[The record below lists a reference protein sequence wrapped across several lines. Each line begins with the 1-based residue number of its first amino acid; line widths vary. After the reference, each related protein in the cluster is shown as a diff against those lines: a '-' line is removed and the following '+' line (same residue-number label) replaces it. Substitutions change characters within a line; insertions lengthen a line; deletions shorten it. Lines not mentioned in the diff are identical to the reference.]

1 MKEHYSIGEVSKIY
15 NISVHSL
22 RHYHKINL
30 IVPSYIDASTGY
42 RYYTFDQFHYIGRL
56 KYFRSI
62 GLSLGQIR
70 RVFESGDGN
79 EFKSIL
85 QEIREEKEK
94 EIEGIK
100 DIIGKIE
107 WMESY
112 YSSSDISDMDNLVYK
127 RHFPE
132 RHVFKNLD
140 TEEKSIEEL
149 DIALHS
155 KLYSKK
161 FRELKYFR
169 QYGYFM
175 DYESL
180 LNNVSK
186 QTSETLLLGDKPDIE
201 SPHIRILPAGDY
213 ICYCSRILN
222 KNIDVTPLKKY
233 IDSKQKSN
241 PRVVIA
247 FEYEEY
253 LEDYYNAIYEIQI
266 LF

>member
-1 MKEHYSIGEVSKIY
+1 MKEHYTIGEVSKIY

-30 IVPSYIDASTGY
+30 IVPSYIDESTGY
-42 RYYTFDQFHYIGRL
+42 RYYTFDQFHYISRL

-70 RVFESGDGN
+70 RVFESGDGSD
-79 EFKSIL
+79 FKAIL
-85 QEIREEKEK
+85 QEIKEEKEK

-100 DIIGKIE
+100 DIIDKIE
-107 WMESY
+107 WMDSY
-112 YSSSDISDMDNLVYK
+112 YSSSDISDMDNLIYK

-132 RHVFKNLD
+132 RYVFKTLD
-140 TEEKSIEEL
+140 SEEKTIEEM

-155 KLYSKK
+155 SLYSKK
-161 FRELKYFR
+161 FRKLKYFR

-180 LNNVSK
+180 LNNVSD
-186 QTSETLLLGDKPDIE
+186 QISETMLLSVKPDME
-201 SPHIRILPAGDY
+201 SPHISTLPEGDY
-213 ICYCSRILN
+213 ICYCARILN
-222 KNIDVTPLKKY
+222 ESMDVSPLIKY
-233 IDSKQKSN
+233 IEAKHKTDPK
-241 PRVVIA
+241 VVIA

-253 LEDYYNAIYEIQI
+253 LEDYYNAIYEIQL

>member
-30 IVPSYIDASTGY
+30 IVPSYIDESTGY
-42 RYYTFDQFHYIGRL
+42 RYYSFGQFHYISRL

-62 GLSLGQIR
+62 GLSLDQIR
-70 RVFESGDGN
+70 RVFESGDGSD
-79 EFKSIL
+79 FKSIL

-100 DIIGKIE
+100 DIINKIE
-107 WMESY
+107 WMDSY
-112 YSSSDISDMDNLVYK
+112 YSSSDISDMDKLIYK
-127 RHFPE
+127 KQFPE
-132 RHVFKNLD
+132 RHVFKTLNSVD
-140 TEEKSIEEL
+140 VTIEEM
-149 DIALHS
+149 DITLH
-155 KLYSKK
+155 KQLYSKK
-161 FRELKYFR
+161 YRKLKYFR

-175 DYESL
+175 DYDSL
-180 LNNVSK
+180 LNNTSRQV
-186 QTSETLLLGDKPDIE
+186 SETMLLSTKPDIE
-201 SPHIRILPAGDY
+201 SSHIKTLPEGDY
-213 ICYCSRILN
+213 ICYCARILN
-222 KNIDVTPLKKY
+222 KDMDVTPLIKY
-233 IDSKQKSN
+233 IEAKHKTD